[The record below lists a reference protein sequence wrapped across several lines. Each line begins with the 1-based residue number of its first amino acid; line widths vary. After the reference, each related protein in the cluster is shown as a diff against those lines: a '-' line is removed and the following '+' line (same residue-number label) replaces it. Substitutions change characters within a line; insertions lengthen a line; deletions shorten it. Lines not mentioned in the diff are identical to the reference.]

1 MCLLLRKGFEKEDFK
16 ATRLVWFGLSRVVEP
31 GVNPCRVWDKKKI
44 KENTA
49 EITRGVFSSSQ
60 GWENPCGIFCS
71 PKQCCGKETRSTW
84 KMMLDAF
91 KTAQRKK
98 KKKLNSGGREL
109 DPVCPITSW
118 RGNEKSRVL
127 LQKALGKTAEM
138 ESPHYCLCSS
148 GWGAGGDRGNLGT
161 GAGASTLTPPPAATP
176 HRQVHFQ
183 PRWPVI
189 QRLNITNEA
198 LNGTRGLS

>member
-1 MCLLLRKGFEKEDFK
+1 MLLITGLGKSLRNLLLPKTVLREGDEINLEDDAGCLQNCPEKE
-16 ATRLVWFGLSRVVEP
+16 
-31 GVNPCRVWDKKKI
+31 
-44 KENTA
+44 
-49 EITRGVFSSSQ
+49 
-60 GWENPCGIFCS
+60 
-71 PKQCCGKETRSTW
+71 
-84 KMMLDAF
+84 
-91 KTAQRKK
+91 

-161 GAGASTLTPPPAATP
+161 GAGASTLIPPPAATP